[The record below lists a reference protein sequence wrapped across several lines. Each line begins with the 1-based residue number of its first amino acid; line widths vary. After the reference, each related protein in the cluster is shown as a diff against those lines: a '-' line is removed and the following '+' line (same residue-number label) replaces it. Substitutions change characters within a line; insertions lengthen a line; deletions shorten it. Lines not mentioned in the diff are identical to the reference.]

1 MLLSPKILIF
11 ILTIFRT
18 FYSKIL
24 IDLKVTLLPIK
35 VYSTLINF
43 PVSLYNK
50 THLLTLKSLLK
61 NNCDPYK
68 KALLVSI
75 DKLLICKCLYLAVYE
90 FKNLV
95 HSVLELNSFKLS
107 QNYLS
112 LPAQNFLNTTKL
124 AYSNPYL
131 PNYIQSVLE
140 ESKFNSY
147 LLNDY
152 LRLST
157 EQSLGF
163 KLKKESSF
171 CFKNAC

>member
-1 MLLSPKILIF
+1 
-11 ILTIFRT
+11 
-18 FYSKIL
+18 
-24 IDLKVTLLPIK
+24 
-35 VYSTLINF
+35 
-43 PVSLYNK
+43 
-50 THLLTLKSLLK
+50 
-61 NNCDPYK
+61 
-68 KALLVSI
+68 
-75 DKLLICKCLYLAVYE
+75 LAVYE

-95 HSVLELNSFKLS
+95 HTILELNSFKLS

-124 AYSNPYL
+124 PYSNPYL

-163 KLKKESSF
+163 KLKEDSSF

>member
-1 MLLSPKILIF
+1 
-11 ILTIFRT
+11 
-18 FYSKIL
+18 
-24 IDLKVTLLPIK
+24 
-35 VYSTLINF
+35 
-43 PVSLYNK
+43 
-50 THLLTLKSLLK
+50 
-61 NNCDPYK
+61 
-68 KALLVSI
+68 
-75 DKLLICKCLYLAVYE
+75 LAVYE

-95 HSVLELNSFKLS
+95 HTILELNSFKLS

-112 LPAQNFLNTTKL
+112 LPAQNFFNTTKL
-124 AYSNPYL
+124 TYSNPYL
-131 PNYIQSVLE
+131 PNYVQSVLE

-163 KLKKESSF
+163 KLEKESSF